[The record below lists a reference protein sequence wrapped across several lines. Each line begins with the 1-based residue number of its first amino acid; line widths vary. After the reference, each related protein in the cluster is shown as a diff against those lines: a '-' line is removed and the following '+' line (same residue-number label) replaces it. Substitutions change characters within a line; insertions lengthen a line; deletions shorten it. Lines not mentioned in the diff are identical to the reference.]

1 MNTHF
6 NDPVVGTDPTVA
18 GHRPRSGLEIDDL
31 LRILSERRYIILGT
45 ALAGLVAAIAIS
57 LLMTPLFRATAL
69 LELNSPSTEVIQ
81 DARGERQSAVN
92 SQEMLAT
99 QLGLLRSESLTRRVV
114 EDLNL
119 VSQPDFGG
127 DAGTRAQRTDQAV
140 KVVQKNSLIEG
151 VKDSMLM
158 QVSYISPDPT
168 LAARVANAMASGYI
182 ASNLERRYDSSSY
195 ARDFL
200 RKQLNATK
208 TALEDSERQLNA
220 YAIESG
226 IIRTP
231 GTIVNGV
238 QSEGASIASGNL
250 AALNTALNEATVRR
264 INAEQAFRYGAGGS
278 NSTATASAASTASLR
293 QQRAALQ
300 SEYAEKA
307 KLFKEDYPEM
317 QQLGSRIAAL
327 DQAISAE
334 RSAGTSGRQADLAA
348 EYRAA
353 QSAEAQ
359 IASQVNALK
368 GDVQSERSR
377 SIQYNILQREVDTN
391 RSLYDALLQRY
402 KEIGVA
408 GGIGQSNASL
418 VDQAEVPQSPFRPN
432 IPLNAVLGLMGGIAL
447 GIALAVMAHVLFD
460 NIFNPAD
467 VRNKLGMRVLGVV
480 PLEPEGRSLFEAIED
495 RKSDIAEAYYSVRT
509 ALQFSGADGPPKT
522 LLVTS
527 TRPGEGKS
535 TSSYAIAS
543 SFARTGLRV
552 LLVDA
557 DLRKPTFLSSQ
568 DNDQSK
574 GLAWLLTSDDKLAN
588 YVETTRTDNL
598 SLLPVGRFT
607 GSAAELLG
615 SPRFAAI
622 AREATEQFDVVV
634 FDGPPVLGLA
644 DAPLLGAVA
653 EQTLI
658 VVESRETRTANISE
672 MIRRLQAS
680 GSNLIGVVLTKVR
693 PDSSSYG
700 YNYYSYAYGDV
711 SGKTSSNTAR
721 TIDVNADANAAR

>member
-1 MNTHF
+1 MNMHF
-6 NDPVVGTDPTVA
+6 NDPVAGSDPKAA
-18 GHRPRSGLEIDDL
+18 GPIMRSGLEISDL

-45 ALAGLVAAIAIS
+45 ALVGLVAAIAIS
-57 LLMTPLFRATAL
+57 LLMTPLFRASAL
-69 LELNSPSTEVIQ
+69 LELNSPATEVIQ
-81 DARGERQSAVN
+81 DAGGDRQAPGN

-99 QLGLLRSESLTRRVV
+99 QLGLLRSESLARRVV
-114 EDLNL
+114 QNLNL
-119 VSQPDFGG
+119 VARPDFGG
-127 DAGTRAQRTDQAV
+127 AEGTREQKTDRAV
-140 KVVQKNSLIEG
+140 KILQDNSLIEG

-158 QVSYISPDPT
+158 QVSYISYDPA
-168 LAARVANAMASGYI
+168 LAARVANAVAQGYI
-182 ASNLERRYDSSSY
+182 ASSLERRYDSSSY
-195 ARDFL
+195 AREFL
-200 RKQLNATK
+200 RKQLGTTK
-208 TALEDSERQLNA
+208 AALEDSERQLNA
-220 YAIESG
+220 YAIDSG

-250 AALNTALNEATVRR
+250 AALNTALNEAQVRR
-264 INAEQAFRYGAGGS
+264 ITAEQAYRNGAGSS
-278 NSTATASAASTASLR
+278 NSSSTASATSTAALR

-300 SEYAEKA
+300 AEYADKA
-307 KLFKEDYPEM
+307 RLFQEDYPEM
-317 QQLGSRIAAL
+317 RQIKSRIATL
-327 DQAISAE
+327 DQAITAE
-334 RSAGTSGRQADLAA
+334 RSAGESGRQSDLAA

-353 QSAEAQ
+353 QSAESQ
-359 IASQVNALK
+359 IATQVNSLK
-368 GDVQSERSR
+368 KDVQSERSR

-391 RSLYDALLQRY
+391 RTLYDALLQRY

-408 GGIGQSNASL
+408 GGIGQSNVSL
-418 VDQAEVPQSPFRPN
+418 VDKAEIPQSPFRPN
-432 IPLNAVLGLMGGIAL
+432 IPLNSVLGLLGGIAL

-460 NIFNPAD
+460 NIFSPAD
-467 VRNKLGMRVLGVV
+467 VRDKLGLRVLGVV

-522 LLVTS
+522 LLITS

-552 LLVDA
+552 LLIDA
-557 DLRKPTFLSSQ
+557 DLRKPTFLSNQ
-568 DNDQSK
+568 NKGQ
-574 GLAWLLTSDDKLAN
+574 GLAWLLTNPDKLADF
-588 YVETTRTDNL
+588 VETTRTENL

-615 SPRFAAI
+615 SPRIAAI
-622 AREATEQFDVVV
+622 AREAAGQFDVVL

-644 DAPLLGAVA
+644 DAPLLGAIA

-680 GSNLIGVVLTKVR
+680 GSNIIGVVLTKVR
-693 PDSSSYG
+693 PDSMTYG
-700 YNYYSYAYGDV
+700 YNYYSYAYGDEA
-711 SGKTSSNTAR
+711 GKVGSNPAR
-721 TIDVNADANAAR
+721 SIDVNAEAGSAR